1 MQESGLA
8 QKVERTLS
16 ELETIGVE
24 PTLSRKIYV
33 KIVKAG
39 FNRATLASAF
49 VLMQLAAQF
58 QPINVRGLMY
68 RAIGLLYPDSSDKSY
83 NQTSHVVLKLRRAG
97 IMPFSWIVDS
107 TRRRLKPSTW
117 TSLADFAQAVAN
129 AYRKDLWTNQKHH
142 VEIFSEKDAM
152 VGVVEPVT
160 EALDVHCNII
170 RGQNSETSVYNT
182 AEEWNQIK
190 KPIYVY
196 YIGDHDPDGF
206 RIETSLKSRLAG
218 YCDRPFEWE
227 RLAIS
232 PSDFADQSL
241 RGYPLKTTSKRGQP
255 LAEASW
261 KPYFDQY
268 GDRCVEVDA
277 VPPDVI
283 RQRIRQAIES
293 HIDTGKWKRLQ
304 RIEAQ
309 EREDWAEQIHAD

>member
-206 RIETSLKSRLAG
+206 RIETRLASKVAWLDIATDLLNG
-218 YCDRPFEWE
+218 NV
-227 RLAIS
+227 
-232 PSDFADQSL
+232 L
-241 RGYPLKTTSKRGQP
+241 RSRHRILRIKACGGTRSKPQAKEDNRSQKRHGNLTSTNT
-255 LAEASW
+255 ATAAS
-261 KPYFDQY
+261 K
-268 GDRCVEVDA
+268 
-277 VPPDVI
+277 
-283 RQRIRQAIES
+283 
-293 HIDTGKWKRLQ
+293 
-304 RIEAQ
+304 
-309 EREDWAEQIHAD
+309 